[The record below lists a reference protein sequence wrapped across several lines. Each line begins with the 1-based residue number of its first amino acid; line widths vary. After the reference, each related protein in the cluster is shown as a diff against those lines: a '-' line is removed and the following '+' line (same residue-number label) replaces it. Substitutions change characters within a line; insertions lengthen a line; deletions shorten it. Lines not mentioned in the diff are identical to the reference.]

1 MHTARNYN
9 FGPLQYAAK
18 LEDLDFE
25 VPYIKFPYKKGYV
38 QGEAVWKRRVGKAV
52 VTDCPRK
59 HWRYKSGRSTIE
71 KNSTIADLR
80 KWVRKINS

>member
-9 FGPLQYAAK
+9 FGPLALAAK
-18 LEDLDFE
+18 SEDLTVE
-25 VPYIKFPYKKGYV
+25 VPYIKVPYQGGYV
-38 QGEAVWKRRVGKAV
+38 QGEAIWKRRVGKAV
-52 VTDCPRK
+52 VTDCPGR
-59 HWRYKSGRSTIE
+59 HYLYKSGKNTIE